1 MAWDIYAHIK
11 PRLEEGVFVHPE
23 PAMIE
28 GDLAADPGPIRL
40 VRLRLTLAL
49 VAMAFVPI
57 AVTAP
62 ILSTAL
68 DGQRAAEQAQ
78 VDRDAAGVASVL
90 DARLAAASTTLEKT
104 GASSSVAG
112 FAAGTKGTSPGAKAA
127 LAVLS
132 GGGADGTVVATLL
145 DARGRQL
152 LRAVGGEIV
161 KPGAT
166 VVDPLVGAALSADR
180 GAIEVG
186 DVVTGADRAAH
197 IALATPVMG
206 SAKSAKPI
214 GVVRVELS
222 LDRLVELASAQQLS
236 GGTARVVDRFG
247 GTVAPAADAAPPT
260 GGTVTSAA
268 SLPWRTDWAIRFV
281 APTRLAAPPVPLIGL
296 LALFVTLLAVLILWM
311 ARQVLRP
318 AQELAASRGRL
329 QDMYELARGDS
340 LRDLITGLGNHRAF
354 QEAFERQVDIARS
367 RQISLGL
374 VLIDLDD
381 FQAVNDG
388 GGHAAGDQALAAFG
402 RLIQATLRPMDRAFR
417 TGGDEFALLLPG
429 ATADAAAAV
438 ARRLLA
444 TSMDVRPGHGE
455 PTPRSFSAGVSACP
469 ALATDRRQLMD
480 QADAA
485 LNWAKRH
492 GRTSVELFDPAR
504 HRSLAPTAAPAVEQ
518 ASVGVAEVI
527 ARRLLRPVY
536 QPIVDLKTGRVAGSE
551 GLIRPMPGSGFANP
565 GELFSAA
572 EAAGRTVEL
581 DFACLEMVA
590 AGAAAMGEDTILTL
604 NLSPRTLEADDF
616 SAGSLVALV
625 RRVGLD
631 PTRIVLE
638 LTEREQIEEMERL
651 RRNVTACRS
660 AGFRLAADDVG
671 AGNAGLRLLS
681 QLQFD
686 IVKIDLS
693 LVQGG
698 AASESSMSVVGALQD
713 LARRWGASVIAEG
726 IETAAQ
732 LRVVR
737 ALEVGAGQGYLLGRP
752 GTAEELIALE
762 SKGVDIEG
770 LAKKDQWLNRMTRSG
785 AGLTAPANVR

>member
-1 MAWDIYAHIK
+1 M
-11 PRLEEGVFVHPE
+11 HPE

-57 AVTAP
+57 AVSAP

-78 VDRDAAGVASVL
+78 ADRDVASVASIL
-90 DARLAAASTTLEKT
+90 DARLAATSSTLDKT
-104 GASSSVAG
+104 GASSLVAG
-112 FAAGTKGTSPGAKAA
+112 FAAGTKGSAAGAKAA

-132 GGGADGTVVATLL
+132 GDAGDGTAVATLL

-161 KPGAT
+161 KPGPT
-166 VVDPLVGAALSADR
+166 TIVDPLVGAALTAER
-180 GAIEVG
+180 GAVEIGRVTKG
-186 DVVTGADRAAH
+186 DDGAAH

-206 SAKSAKPI
+206 AARSAKPI
-214 GVVRVELS
+214 GVVRVEVS
-222 LDRLVELASAQQLS
+222 LDRLVELAGAQQMS
-236 GGTARVVDRFG
+236 GGTARLVDRFG
-247 GTVAPAADAAPPT
+247 STIAPSGDITLPSGPT
-260 GGTVTSAA
+260 IASAT
-268 SLPWRTDWAIRFV
+268 SLPWRSDWSLHYV
-281 APTRLAAPPVPLIGL
+281 APTHLAAPPLPLIGL

-318 AQELAASRGRL
+318 AQELEASRGRL
-329 QDMYELARGDS
+329 VDMYELARGDS
-340 LRDLITGLGNHRAF
+340 LRDVITGLGNHRAF
-354 QEAFERQVDIARS
+354 QEALERQVDAARS
-367 RQISLGL
+367 RQSSVGL

-381 FQAVNDG
+381 FQAVNDA

-402 RLIQATLRPMDRAFR
+402 RLVQATTRPMDRAFR

-429 ATADAAAAV
+429 ATAEAAAAV

-444 TSMDVRPGHGE
+444 TSMDVRPGRGE
-455 PTPRSFSAGVSACP
+455 PAPRSFSAGVSACP
-469 ALATDRRQLMD
+469 AMASDRRQLMD
-480 QADAA
+480 QAGAA
-485 LNWAKRH
+485 LAWAKRH
-492 GRTSVELFDPAR
+492 GRTSIEMFDPAR
-504 HRSLAPTAAPAVEQ
+504 HRQTAPTTAPDIEQ
-518 ASVGVAEVI
+518 GSIGVAEVI

-551 GLIRPMPGSGFANP
+551 GLIRPLPGSGFANP
-565 GELFSAA
+565 AELFAAA

-590 AGAAAMGEDTILTL
+590 AGAAAMGDETILTL

-698 AASESSMSVVGALQD
+698 AEQESSMSVVGALQD

-726 IETAAQ
+726 IETAEQ
-732 LRVVR
+732 LRIVR

-752 GTAEELIALE
+752 GSAEDLIALE
-762 SKGVDIEG
+762 SKGVDIEA
-770 LAKKDQWLNRMTRSG
+770 LARKDDWLHRVTRGG
-785 AGLTAPANVR
+785 AGLTAPASVR

>member
-1 MAWDIYAHIK
+1 
-11 PRLEEGVFVHPE
+11 
-23 PAMIE
+23 MIE

-57 AVTAP
+57 AVSAP

-68 DGQRAAEQAQ
+68 DSQRAAEQAQ
-78 VDRDAAGVASVL
+78 TDRDVAGVASAL
-90 DARLAAASTTLEKT
+90 DARLTAISSTLEKT
-104 GASSSVAG
+104 GASSSIAG
-112 FAAGTKGTSPGAKAA
+112 FAAGAKGTAPGAKAA

-132 GGGADGTVVATLL
+132 GDDGDGIVVATLL

-161 KPGAT
+161 KVGPT
-166 VVDPLVGAALSADR
+166 TTVDPLVGAALTAAR
-180 GAIEVG
+180 GGIEVG
-186 DVVTGADRAAH
+186 KVETANDGGAH
-197 IALATPVMG
+197 VALATPVMG
-206 SAKSAKPI
+206 PTRSAKPI

-222 LDRLVELASAQQLS
+222 LDRLVELAGAQQVS
-236 GGTARVVDRFG
+236 GGTTRLVDRFG
-247 GTVAPAADAAPPT
+247 STIAPSGDIWMPAGPTVA
-260 GGTVTSAA
+260 SATD
-268 SLPWRTDWAIRFV
+268 LPWRSDWSLRLV
-281 APTRLAAPPVPLIGL
+281 APTRIAAPPLPLIGL
-296 LALFVTLLAVLILWM
+296 LALFVALLAVLILWM

-318 AQELAASRGRL
+318 AQELSASRGRL
-329 QDMYELARGDS
+329 VDMYELARGDS
-340 LRDLITGLGNHRAF
+340 LRDVITGLGNHRAF
-354 QEAFERQVDIARS
+354 QEALERQVDATRT
-367 RQISLGL
+367 RQTSLGL
-374 VLIDLDD
+374 ILIDLDD
-381 FQAVNDG
+381 FRAVNDA
-388 GGHAAGDQALAAFG
+388 GGHVAGDQALAAFG
-402 RLIQATLRPMDRAFR
+402 RHVQATIRPMDRAFR

-429 ATADAAAAV
+429 ATAEAAAAV

-444 TSMDVRPGHGE
+444 TSMDIRPGRGE
-455 PTPRSFSAGVSACP
+455 PGPRSFSAGVSACP
-469 ALATDRRQLMD
+469 GTAADRRQLMD

-485 LNWAKRH
+485 LTWAKRH

-504 HRSLAPTAAPAVEQ
+504 HRQLSPETAAPSIEQ
-518 ASVGVAEVI
+518 AALGVADVI

-551 GLIRPMPGSGFANP
+551 GLIRPLPGSGFANP
-565 GELFSAA
+565 GELFAAA

-590 AGAAAMGEDTILTL
+590 AGAAAMSEDSILTL

-651 RRNVTACRS
+651 RRNVTACRA

-698 AASESSMSVVGALQD
+698 EVHESSMSVISALQD

-726 IETAAQ
+726 IETSAQ

-752 GTAEELIALE
+752 GSAEDLIALE
-762 SKGVDIEG
+762 AKGVDIEG
-770 LAKKDQWLNRMTRSG
+770 LAKKDDWLQRVSRAG
-785 AGLTAPANVR
+785 AGLTASANVR